1 MTLLLLSTLVLGT
14 PDSTC
19 VLCHSELRA
28 KYSISIHTRVGIGC
42 TACHGGTPNTL
53 DMKKAH
59 SGKNF
64 KSRISRKR
72 IPYLCSSC
80 HSDPEV
86 MRVYGIPIDQMAYYL
101 SSQHG
106 KAWKKGDLN
115 VAICTDCHGVHD
127 ILPPEDPR
135 SPTNAIN
142 IPRTCGKCHSDSTLM
157 KKYGLSPEIPE
168 KYSKSV
174 HFKKLQEGQKSAP
187 NCVTCHSSHGAQPP
201 GVDEIEK
208 VCGSCHMRTAK
219 AFDISVHKKAFDE
232 KGYPECGVCHNYHDV
247 ISYETQNL
255 DSVCKKCHSPG
266 SKGYDV
272 AQTMKTML
280 LNTETLYNQAKS
292 SFDRAKMKGLP
303 VLDLEQHLNDMKT
316 YLYSVYPLVHTSV
329 VDSIEFP
336 LARARSLSNDVLMEI
351 QRLESRHREST
362 LLITVFWF
370 YVMLTVLAVEAYLRI
385 RGKK

>member
-1 MTLLLLSTLVLGT
+1 MSLFLVFTFAFST

-19 VLCHSELRA
+19 ILCHSELRA
-28 KYSISIHTRVGIGC
+28 EYSVSIHTKVGIGC
-42 TACHGGTPNTL
+42 TACHGGNPNTL

-59 SGKNF
+59 SGK
-64 KSRISRKR
+64 KYKPKISRKE

-86 MRVYGIPIDQMAYYL
+86 MRVYGIPIDQMAYYV

-106 KAWKKGDLN
+106 KAWRKGDLK
-115 VAICTDCHGVHD
+115 VAICTDCHGVHN

-135 SPTNAIN
+135 SPTNPTN
-142 IPRTCGKCHSDSTLM
+142 IPKTCGKCHSDANLM
-157 KKYGLSPEIPE
+157 EKYGLSPDIPE
-168 KYSKSV
+168 KYGKSI
-174 HFKKLQEGQKSAP
+174 HFARLQEGQRGAP

-201 GVDEIEK
+201 GVKEIEK
-208 VCGSCHMRTAK
+208 VCGSCHRRTAE

-247 ISYETQNL
+247 IRFNTQTL
-255 DSVCKKCHSPG
+255 DSVCRKCHEPG
-266 SKGYDV
+266 SKGFDV
-272 AQTMKTML
+272 AQRMKTML
-280 LNTETLYNQAKS
+280 LNAEALFSKAKS
-292 SFDRAKMKGLP
+292 SLNDAQSKGLP
-303 VLDLEQHLNDMKT
+303 VYGLEQHLNDAKT

-329 VDSIEFP
+329 IDSIEFP
-336 LARARSLSNDVLMEI
+336 LARSRSISNDVLTEV

-370 YVMLTVLAVEAYLRI
+370 YVMLTVLTVEAYLRI